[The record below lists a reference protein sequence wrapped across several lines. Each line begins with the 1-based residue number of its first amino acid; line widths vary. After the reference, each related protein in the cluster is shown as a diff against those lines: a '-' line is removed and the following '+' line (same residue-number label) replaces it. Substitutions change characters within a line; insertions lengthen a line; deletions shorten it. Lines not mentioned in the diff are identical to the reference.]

1 MDETLRPD
9 EVEALLHP
17 PPLELGEPQLRA
29 SATAAR
35 RVHQLYQSPSDVE
48 REERGRGGL
57 AGEEHG
63 RAPAIVGGG
72 AARGVHADLRAGEV
86 DTKPTHVGVRSFTA
100 GIPQPAFA
108 SAAAGVDWGRARGDR
123 AGLIAGS
130 GGPGG
135 GEGRRSSWSW
145 NYLVGRWW
153 RRGGVVW
160 IRIERGAYR
169 LDLGI
174 FGRVGAR
181 RAGLL
186 LDS

>member
-35 RVHQLYQSPSDVE
+35 RVHQLYQSPCGKKKTPPRSEFIHHDRLLRAWESEENARTSDVE

-135 GEGRRSSWSW
+135 GEGRKEKW
-145 NYLVGRWW
+145 LELELF
-153 RRGGVVW
+153 GG
-160 IRIERGAYR
+160 
-169 LDLGI
+169 
-174 FGRVGAR
+174 
-181 RAGLL
+181 
-186 LDS
+186 